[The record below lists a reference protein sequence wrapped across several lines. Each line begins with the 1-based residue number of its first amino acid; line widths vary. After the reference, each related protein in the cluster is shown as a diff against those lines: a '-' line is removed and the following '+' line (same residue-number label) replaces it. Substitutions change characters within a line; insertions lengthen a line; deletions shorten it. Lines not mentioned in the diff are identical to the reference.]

1 VKNSRQ
7 KRLSGQGAGSSVT
20 EQGFGPVLTDSASA
34 TFFGTAY
41 HRVSGKNQVAI
52 PRHLK
57 RSIDESQEGQLLL
70 MRWQAE
76 PFLRLYTKKQ
86 FDRKLDEV
94 KQNEKLTA
102 EQRMAAVD
110 YMARMAE
117 PVEPDSQGRFV
128 LPGKWLDALN
138 IREEV
143 AFCGAFTFIKIWPAE
158 LQRQT
163 EAAEQEKVAAIGAQV
178 TDILN
183 M

>member
-1 VKNSRQ
+1 MSELGTV
-7 KRLSGQGAGSSVT
+7 
-20 EQGFGPVLTDSASA
+20 SAAVAIPRDRA

-41 HRVSGKNQVAI
+41 HKVSGKNQIAI

-57 RSIDESQEGQLLL
+57 RSLDEAQEGPLLL
-70 MRWQAE
+70 MRWQNE

-86 FDRKLDEV
+86 FDKKLDEV
-94 KQNEKLTA
+94 KQNPEIPADAK
-102 EQRMAAVD
+102 QQVVD

-128 LPGKWLDALN
+128 LPGKWMDELRV
-138 IREEV
+138 REEV

-158 LQRQT
+158 LQRECEKA
-163 EAAEQEKVAAIGAQV
+163 EAEKLAAVATRV